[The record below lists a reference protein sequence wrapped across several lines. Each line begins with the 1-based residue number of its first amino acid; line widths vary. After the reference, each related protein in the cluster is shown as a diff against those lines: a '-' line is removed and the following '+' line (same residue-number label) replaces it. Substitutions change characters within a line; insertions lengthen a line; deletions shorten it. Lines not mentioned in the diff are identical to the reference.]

1 MTTASPNDAEKKETK
16 SPKVSVLLK
25 TKEYNAK
32 ERALTHQS
40 KTKIKVTL
48 GISWIHRAF
57 NLPCLMQ
64 LNITI
69 IPVKW

>member
-48 GISWIHRAF
+48 GISWIQS
-57 NLPCLMQ
+57 L
-64 LNITI
+64 
-69 IPVKW
+69 